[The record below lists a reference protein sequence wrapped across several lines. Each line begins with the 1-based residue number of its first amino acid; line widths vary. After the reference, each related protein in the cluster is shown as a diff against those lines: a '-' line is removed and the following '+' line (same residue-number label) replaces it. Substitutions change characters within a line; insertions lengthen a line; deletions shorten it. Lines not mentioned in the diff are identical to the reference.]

1 VSLGSF
7 GHTGFTGTM
16 AWADPED
23 DIVYVFLSNRVYP
36 SAANKKLQDLN
47 IRPRIQQVVHD
58 AIDKQGATP
67 MQARSDQR

>member
-1 VSLGSF
+1 
-7 GHTGFTGTM
+7 
-16 AWADPED
+16 
-23 DIVYVFLSNRVYP
+23 VYP

-58 AIDKQGATP
+58 AIDTQGATP